1 MAVLPLFN
9 ATTADVQSELRLSGL
24 KASSDGERIFLR
36 GMTAARIGLYQR
48 LGTTI
53 VAEMLALS
61 DVDNPTTLSQL
72 RRKACTLAEVEWVR
86 LEVLQTMPVIVA
98 DASGDAQQ
106 LFNDEGVWRG
116 IDPDEM
122 EALLARIRDGL
133 EELLELISNED
144 ELGADSSISVYDGSR
159 ADDADEVRYPAG
171 SLWPGIGK
179 FTGNYGQQF
188 IYGSTVI
195 PVRFQLPE

>member
-9 ATTADVQSELRLSGL
+9 SDTATMQSELRLSGL
-24 KASSDGERIFLR
+24 KTGSDGERIFLR
-36 GMTAARIGLYQR
+36 GMTAARIGLYMR
-48 LGTTI
+48 LGTS
-53 VAEMLALS
+53 VVSEMLAQS
-61 DVDNPTTLSQL
+61 DTDNPTSLIQL
-72 RRKACTLAEVEWVR
+72 RRKACSLAEVEWTR

-116 IDPDEM
+116 IDPDEL

-133 EELLELISNED
+133 EELLELILAED
-144 ELGADSSISVYDGSR
+144 ELGEDSSIRVYDGSR
-159 ADDADEVRYPAG
+159 GTDNDEVKYPAG
-171 SLWPGIGK
+171 TLWAGIGK
-179 FTGNYGQQF
+179 FTGNYGSNF
-188 IYGSTVI
+188 IYGSSVV